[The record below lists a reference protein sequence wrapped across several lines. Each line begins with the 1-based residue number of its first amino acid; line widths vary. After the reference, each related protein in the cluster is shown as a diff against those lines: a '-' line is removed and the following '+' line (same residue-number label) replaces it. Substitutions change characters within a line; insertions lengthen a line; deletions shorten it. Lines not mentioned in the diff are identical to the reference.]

1 MRLVKDSHG
10 INGLSI
16 AGQLFISSEKVSKT
30 DPLIGKTMAIP
41 SGTEI
46 NYFSG
51 GPFST
56 PAYST
61 GKILYVI
68 RNIYNLQDTAYA
80 IYVFNTYS
88 DEAKQWSPAWVR
100 AKDVSVIGGVIRRAI
115 YLFFRKQA
123 KYGTC

>member
-1 MRLVKDSHG
+1 MGLVIDSRG

-16 AGQLFISSEKVSKT
+16 AGQVFISSEKVSKI
-30 DPLIGKTMAIP
+30 DPLIGKTIAIP
-41 SGTEI
+41 SGTDI
-46 NYFSG
+46 NYFSSG
-51 GPFST
+51 RFTT

-61 GKILYVI
+61 SKILYVI

-100 AKDVSVIGGVIRRAI
+100 AKDVRVIGG
-115 YLFFRKQA
+115 
-123 KYGTC
+123 GN